1 MERMAECSV
10 ESRCLVINAAQIQRF
25 LSDNC
30 STAFKIK
37 QDHSVS
43 GDLLWQAA

>member
-25 LSDNC
+25 LSDDC
-30 STAFKIK
+30 AAAFKIK

-43 GDLLWQAA
+43 GYLLWQTA